1 MPTKEPEEVK
11 ELTQDEK
18 IVDAY
23 QSSHRSIQDIARIF
37 NVSVDHV
44 LNLIGAGDLATVQIQ
59 GDLIDESELGPG
71 AQFNHGKTEHI
82 IFTTN

>member
-1 MPTKEPEEVK
+1 MPTKEPVK

-23 QSSHRSIQDIARIF
+23 HKSHRSIQDIARIF
-37 NVSVDHV
+37 NVTVDHV

-59 GDLIDESELGPG
+59 GDLIDPSELGPG
-71 AQFNHGKTEHI
+71 AEFNYGKTERI
-82 IFTTN
+82 NFTTN